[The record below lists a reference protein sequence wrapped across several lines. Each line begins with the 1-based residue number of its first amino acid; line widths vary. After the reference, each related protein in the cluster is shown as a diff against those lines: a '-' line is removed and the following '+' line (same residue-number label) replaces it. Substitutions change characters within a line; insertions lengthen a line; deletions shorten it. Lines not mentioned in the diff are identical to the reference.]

1 MKFSYTLL
9 KKFVPA
15 LPSKAKLID
24 ELNMKAFEVEDSSGD
39 TLDIKLLN
47 RYSSA
52 ASHWGMAREIAAIF
66 GRRAVIPDKEIINIP
81 EDLGKVKVKIAEPVL
96 CPRYSARYFELK
108 NVGSSPAWMQKTLKS
123 CGMRPINAV
132 VDIMNYV
139 MLETGQPLHAFDADK
154 SGTEII
160 IRRAKKGE
168 KFTTLDNNAYVL
180 TEDTLLI
187 TSKDESLAIA
197 GVKGGK
203 YAEVD
208 RSTRRI
214 IVEAAN
220 FDGANIYRT
229 SRRLGLITDASL
241 RFSHGLS
248 PYLVKTGADR
258 ATVLLKDILKA
269 KLIDSK
275 DVYKKL
281 PGKEIIGFDVAKFNN
296 LIGLDLRP
304 QFIVGYLKRLGFIV
318 KGGKSSAKFSV
329 EVPVLR
335 DDVTIFEDLAEEV
348 GRLYGYNN
356 LAPRPPLVGITAP
369 EVEDDIR
376 IKDDIRSILAGLGF
390 NEAYNYSFGNR
401 RSSASRFLPLDDSRR
416 LEIENPISEDR
427 SFLRS
432 ELITGLVEDIERNE
446 RLSDDLRFFEIG
458 RIWTPKEE
466 LHLGIALRSED
477 KDAFLD
483 LKGTIQILL
492 ERLGITD
499 FMFRVEGK
507 VLFIES
513 DHEVVGF
520 ASASNV
526 KNAFAE
532 LNIDLLTK
540 IASAEYE
547 FRPLPKYPA
556 VMRDLSLTVKKGARV
571 GDIMQAIQDA
581 DSGCIEDVDLIDY
594 YDPTKFTFRIVFRA
608 KDRTLTDGEANIE
621 LNRIIKHLRASFV
634 FEVR

>member
-9 KKFVPA
+9 KKFVPV

-66 GRRAVIPDKEIINIP
+66 GRKITVPDKEIINIP
-81 EDLGKVKVKIAEPVL
+81 KDLGRVKIKVAEPVL

-108 NVGSSPAWMQKTLKS
+108 GVGSSPAWMQKTLKS

-160 IRRAKKGE
+160 IRRAKKGD
-168 KFTTLDNNAYVL
+168 KFTTLDNNTYVL

-187 TSKDESLAIA
+187 TNKDESLAIA

-203 YAEVD
+203 KAEVGKA
-208 RSTRRI
+208 TRRI
-214 IVEAAN
+214 LVEAAN

-229 SRRLGLITDASL
+229 SRRLGLVTDASL
-241 RFSHGLS
+241 RFAQGLS
-248 PYLVKTGADR
+248 PYLVRTGADR

-281 PGKEIIGFDVAKFNN
+281 PGKEVIGFDVVKFNS
-296 LIGLDLRP
+296 LIGLDLKP
-304 QFIVGYLKRLGFIV
+304 QLVVNYLKRLGFVV
-318 KGGKSSAKFSV
+318 KGGKSSSKFLV
-329 EVPVLR
+329 EIPVLR

-356 LAPRPPLVGITAP
+356 LAPKSPFIGVAAP
-369 EVEDDIR
+369 EVQDDIR
-376 IKDDIRSILAGLGF
+376 IKDEARNILSGLGF
-390 NEAYNYSFGNR
+390 NEAYNYSFGSR
-401 RSSASRFLPLDDSRR
+401 RSHASGFLPLDDSRR

-427 SFLRS
+427 RFLRS

-446 RLSDDLRFFEIG
+446 HLSDDLRFFEIG
-458 RIWTPKEE
+458 RVWIPKEE
-466 LHLGIALRSED
+466 LHLGIALRSEV

-483 LKGTIQILL
+483 LKGAIQTLL

-499 FMFRVEGK
+499 FMLRAEGK
-507 VLFIES
+507 TLFIES

-520 ASASNV
+520 ASASNS

-532 LNIDLLTK
+532 LNLDLLTK
-540 IASAEYE
+540 LASAEYE

-556 VMRDLSLTVKKGARV
+556 VARDLSLTVKKGARV
-571 GDIMQAIQDA
+571 GDIMQAIQGA
-581 DSGCIEDVDLIDY
+581 DSGYIEDVDLIDY
-594 YDPTKFTFRIVFRA
+594 YDPTKFTFRIVLRA

-621 LNRIIKHLRASFV
+621 LDRIIKHLRASFA